1 MIQQITEGVKISVQ
15 SNFESSYFDGESLQF
30 RFNYF
35 IEIENNNPH
44 SVQLISR
51 KWTILDTLNRSEI
64 IEGIG
69 VVGQQPVI
77 KPFESYRYDSGC
89 GLKGPM
95 GSMKGIYRMVRLS
108 DQHIFEVII
117 PNFRLCAE
125 FTQN

>member
-44 SVQLISR
+44 SVKLISR
-51 KWTILDTLNRSEI
+51 KWTILDALNESEI

-69 VVGQQPVI
+69 VVGQQPVL
-77 KPFESYRYDSGC
+77 KPLESYRYNSGC
-89 GLKGPM
+89 VLKGPV
-95 GSMKGIYRMVRLS
+95 GSMKGIYDMVRLT
-108 DQHIFEVII
+108 DQHTFEVII

>member
-15 SNFESSYFDGESLQF
+15 SNFDSSYFDGESLQF

-44 SVQLISR
+44 SVKLIYR
-51 KWTILDTLNRSEI
+51 KWTILDALNESEI

-69 VVGQQPVI
+69 VLGQQPVL
-77 KPFESYRYDSGC
+77 KPFGSYSYNSGC
-89 GLKGPM
+89 AMKGPV
-95 GSMKGIYRMVRLS
+95 GSMKGIYGMVRLT
-108 DQHIFEVII
+108 DQHTFEVII

>member
-51 KWTILDTLNRSEI
+51 K
-64 IEGIG
+64 
-69 VVGQQPVI
+69 
-77 KPFESYRYDSGC
+77 
-89 GLKGPM
+89 
-95 GSMKGIYRMVRLS
+95 
-108 DQHIFEVII
+108 
-117 PNFRLCAE
+117 
-125 FTQN
+125 

>member
-51 KWTILDTLNRSEI
+51 KWTILDALNRSEI
-64 IEGIG
+64 IKGIG
-69 VVGQQPVI
+69 VVGQQPVL
-77 KPFESYRYDSGC
+77 KPFESYRYNSGC
-89 GLKGPM
+89 VLKGPV
-95 GSMKGIYRMVRLS
+95 GSMKGIYCMVRLS
-108 DQHIFEVII
+108 DQHTFEAII
-117 PNFRLCAE
+117 PNFKLCAE